1 MKSRLFVLP
10 HKLFKATSFW
20 RNNRIILKE
29 VKYFRWIAIAALLF
43 TIVGS
48 TFEGLTVSF
57 IAAFLQG
64 LTNPEEAPIKIGI
77 EWFDVLFLATKASAV
92 ERVYRLSALICLAV
106 LLRSVLAYLG
116 LFYSKLAQAH
126 LLERIHY
133 IIFRQLQDVSLS
145 FYSKHRSGELVNT
158 FTKEVTELKQFFNII
173 SNLASNTS
181 NLVAYLISMIV
192 ISWKLSVI
200 SIALFSLLYIG
211 LSTTVRRIREASFAV
226 PKANSKLS
234 SISLEYINGARTI
247 QGAASQEFELEK
259 FEAAMQEAINANT
272 KLASL
277 SALVKPIADGVAA
290 IILIT
295 MIVIAFTFLVTTG
308 QLQSSSLLTFMFVL
322 FRLLP
327 LISVVNQA
335 REKLGRL
342 HGSLSN
348 IKELLRKDN
357 KPYLKNGY
365 LQFENLRRGISF
377 SNVSFGYDPKQP
389 ILKNVYL
396 LIEKGKTT
404 ALVGASGAGKTTLAD
419 LIPRFYDPNHGIVA
433 IDGIDLRD
441 LEINSLRQK
450 MAIVSQDTFIF
461 NQTVRYNIAY
471 GLKGISDQEIWE
483 VIRLA
488 NATNFIL
495 DMPEQLDTV
504 LGDRGVRLSGGQ
516 RQRLA
521 IARALLRN
529 PDILILDEA
538 TSALDSVT
546 EKQIQKSLQTL
557 SQGRTVI
564 TIAHRLSTIAKAD
577 KVVVLEQGRIVE
589 QGQYQELLAREGKLW
604 KYHQMQYGLSAV
616 EAG

>member
-1 MKSRLFVLP
+1 MTSKLFVPLRN
-10 HKLFKATSFW
+10 LFRATSFW
-20 RNNRIILKE
+20 RNNYIILKE
-29 VKYFRWIAIAALLF
+29 IKYFRWIAIAALVF
-43 TIVGS
+43 TIIGS
-48 TFEGLTVSF
+48 TFEGLTVSL

-64 LTNPEEAPIKIGI
+64 LTNPEEAPIRIGI
-77 EWFDVLFLATKASAV
+77 EWFDVLFLATKAGAV
-92 ERVYRLSALICLAV
+92 ERIYRLSALICIAV
-106 LLRSVLAYLG
+106 LIRSGLSYLG
-116 LFYSKLAQAH
+116 LFYSKVAQAH
-126 LLERIHY
+126 LLERLHY
-133 IIFRQLQDVSLS
+133 IIFCQLQNVSLS

-158 FTKEVTELKQFFNII
+158 FTKEVNELKQSFNVVSNLI
-173 SNLASNTS
+173 SNSSNM
-181 NLVAYLISMIV
+181 VAYLVSMLI
-192 ISWKLSVI
+192 ISWKLSLV
-200 SIALFSLLYIG
+200 SVALFSLLYVG
-211 LSTTVRRIREASFAV
+211 LSTTVSKIREASFAV

-234 SISLEYINGARTI
+234 SISLECINGARTI
-247 QGAASQEFELEK
+247 QGAASQEFEFKRFNLAIDES
-259 FEAAMQEAINANT
+259 INAST

-290 IILIT
+290 IILIV

-308 QLQSSSLLTFMFVL
+308 QLKSASLLTFMFVL

-335 REKLGRL
+335 REKLGSFQ
-342 HGSLSN
+342 GSISN
-348 IKELLRKDN
+348 IKELLRRDN
-357 KPYLKNGY
+357 KPYLVDGHV
-365 LQFENLRRGISF
+365 QFTGLKKGISLIG
-377 SNVSFGYDPKQP
+377 VSFGYEAEQL
-389 ILKNVYL
+389 ILKDVDL

-419 LIPRFYDPNHGIVA
+419 LIPRFYDPNSGIVA
-433 IDGIDLRD
+433 IDGVDLRD
-441 LEINSLRQK
+441 FDVKSLRHR

-471 GLKGISDQEIWE
+471 GLEGISDEEIWE
-483 VIRLA
+483 VARLA
-488 NATNFIL
+488 NATNFIF
-495 DMPEQLDTV
+495 DMSEQLDTV

-589 QGQYQELLAREGKLW
+589 QGHYQELLAREGKLW
-604 KYHQMQYGLSAV
+604 KYHQMQYGLSTAEV
-616 EAG
+616 G